1 MDEICIC
8 NLGTDALDFFHG
20 ELGQAGPIPSTLIP
34 EYGRL
39 WCYLPRNAIE
49 KQTLSDLRGGAAFN
63 AEEAYEILQRTV
75 TFIADFLQQNPS
87 NILLCEDRFFAIND
101 RPNLSESQIFEHVGV
116 TYHYHTGATLA
127 IGSGEI
133 EEEIGSASS
142 YPLVLL
148 LTSIPSGEELPVR
161 AAIGKDLVEQLAH
174 NVRHVVLGA
183 FDEEGY
189 IIWSKLNEIV

>member
-8 NLGTDALDFFHG
+8 NLGTDALDFFRG
-20 ELGQAGPIPSTLIP
+20 ELDQAGPIPSALVP

-39 WCYLPRNAIE
+39 WCYLPRNVIE
-49 KQTLSDLRGGAAFN
+49 KQTLSDLRWGGAFS
-63 AEEAYEILQRTV
+63 AEEAHEILQHTV

-87 NILLCEDRFFAIND
+87 NILLCEDRFFALND
-101 RPNLSESQIFEHVGV
+101 RPNRSENQIFEHAGV

-127 IGSGEI
+127 VGSREI

-142 YPLVLL
+142 YPLILL
-148 LTSIPSGEELPVR
+148 LTSIPSGGELPVR
-161 AAIGKDLVEQLAH
+161 AAIGNDLAEQLAH
-174 NVRHVVLGA
+174 NVRHVVCGA

-189 IIWSKLNEIV
+189 IIWSKLKQIA